1 MSLREEA
8 IFDMILTIRSIIK
21 KRVMIDIRGFEGN
34 FMNKKIILMIDDVQL
49 NHEAARAVLED
60 TYELYE
66 ALSAKAAFDILE
78 KIMPDL
84 ILLDIVMPE
93 IDGYEMLRLLK
104 KSSKF
109 KNIPVI
115 FLTADTRPETEV
127 EGFNSGIVDYITKPF
142 VPIVMKK
149 RIETQIA
156 LAEYERSLEEK
167 VAEKIEEIESMYD
180 LITTSFAGLV
190 ESRDGVTG
198 GHLKNT
204 AIYFSA
210 FISHLQMLDKYKEQ
224 LTPQIVKKACRSAPL
239 HDVGKIA
246 IEDAVLR
253 KAGSLS
259 KEEFEKMKLHSVIG
273 GEIFRFIKKRIPD
286 KEFGEVAERIARY
299 HHEKWNGKGYPEG
312 LKGTDIPLV
321 ARIMSIVDVYDALT
335 SERPY
340 KKPFSHEKSMAIIVS
355 KSGTDFDPE
364 LVTEFVNIGN
374 KIKECLLN
382 KEEVLIQQNFFT
394 FDTKG
399 V

>member
-1 MSLREEA
+1 
-8 IFDMILTIRSIIK
+8 
-21 KRVMIDIRGFEGN
+21 MIDIRGFEGN

-60 TYELYE
+60 TYKLYE